1 MLAGWPV
8 LSTLLCPPV
17 SSAGGVRLPRCPL
30 HVVQLTQEAQ
40 IPELMRP
47 LRVDMV
53 YMVAGGT
60 TERAAAVI
68 AADDGFPDLLPVLRE
83 LVASS

>member
-8 LSTLLCPPV
+8 LSVLLCPPV

-60 TERAAAVI
+60 TERAAAGV

>member
-1 MLAGWPV
+1 M
-8 LSTLLCPPV
+8 
-17 SSAGGVRLPRCPL
+17 
-30 HVVQLTQEAQ
+30 VQLTQEAQ

-60 TERAAAVI
+60 TERAAAGV
-68 AADDGFPDLLPVLRE
+68 AADDGLPDLLPVPGE

>member
-8 LSTLLCPPV
+8 LSALLCPPV
-17 SSAGGVRLPRCPL
+17 SSAGSVRLPRCPL
-30 HVVQLTQEAQ
+30 HMVQLTQEAQ

-60 TERAAAVI
+60 TERAAAGV
-68 AADDGFPDLLPVLRE
+68 AADDGFPDLLPVPGE

>member
-1 MLAGWPV
+1 M
-8 LSTLLCPPV
+8 
-17 SSAGGVRLPRCPL
+17 RLPRRPL
-30 HVVQLTQEAQ
+30 HMVQLTQEAQ

-53 YMVAGGT
+53 YMVTGGT
-60 TERAAAVI
+60 TERAAAGV
-68 AADDGFPDLLPVLRE
+68 AADDGLPDLLPVLRE

>member
-1 MLAGWPV
+1 MLTGWPV
-8 LSTLLCPPV
+8 LPALLCPPV
-17 SSAGGVRLPRCPL
+17 SSAGSVRLPCRPL
-30 HVVQLTQEAQ
+30 HMVQLTQEAQ

-60 TERAAAVI
+60 TERAAAAV
-68 AADDGFPDLLPVLRE
+68 AADDGLPDLLPVLRE

>member
-1 MLAGWPV
+1 MLTGWPV
-8 LSTLLCPPV
+8 LSALLCPPV
-17 SSAGGVRLPRCPL
+17 SSAGSVRLPRRPL

-60 TERAAAVI
+60 TERAAAGV

>member
-8 LSTLLCPPV
+8 LPALLCPPV
-17 SSAGGVRLPRCPL
+17 SSAGGVRLPSCPL
-30 HVVQLTQEAQ
+30 HMVQLAQEAQ

-60 TERAAAVI
+60 TERAAAGV
-68 AADDGFPDLLPVLRE
+68 AADDGLPDLLPVFRE

>member
-1 MLAGWPV
+1 MFAGWPV
-8 LSTLLCPPV
+8 LPALLCPPV
-17 SSAGGVRLPRCPL
+17 SAAGGVRLSRCPL

-60 TERAAAVI
+60 TERAAAGV
-68 AADDGFPDLLPVLRE
+68 AADDGFPDLLPVPGE

>member
-1 MLAGWPV
+1 M
-8 LSTLLCPPV
+8 
-17 SSAGGVRLPRCPL
+17 RLPRCPL
-30 HVVQLTQEAQ
+30 HMVQLTQEAQ

-60 TERAAAVI
+60 TERAAAGV
-68 AADDGFPDLLPVLRE
+68 AADDGFPDLLPVTGE

>member
-1 MLAGWPV
+1 MPA
-8 LSTLLCPPV
+8 LLCPPV
-17 SSAGGVRLPRCPL
+17 SAAGGVRLPRCPL
-30 HVVQLTQEAQ
+30 HVVQLAQEAQ

-47 LRVDMV
+47 LWVDMV
-53 YMVAGGT
+53 YVVAGGAA
-60 TERAAAVI
+60 ECAAAVI

>member
-1 MLAGWPV
+1 MFTGWPV
-8 LSTLLCPPV
+8 LSALLCPPV
-17 SSAGGVRLPRCPL
+17 SSAGGVRLPRRPL

-40 IPELMRP
+40 IPELVGA
-47 LRVDMV
+47 LRINVV

>member
-1 MLAGWPV
+1 MFVGWPV
-8 LSTLLCPPV
+8 LPALLCPPV
-17 SSAGGVRLPRCPL
+17 SAAGGVRLPRRPL

-60 TERAAAVI
+60 AERAAAGV
-68 AADDGFPDLLPVLRE
+68 AADDGLPDLLPVLRE

>member
-1 MLAGWPV
+1 MFTGWPV
-8 LSTLLCPPV
+8 LPALLCPPV
-17 SSAGGVRLPRCPL
+17 SSAGGVRLPRRPL

-40 IPELMRP
+40 VPELMRP

-53 YMVAGGT
+53 YMVAGGA

-68 AADDGFPDLLPVLRE
+68 AADDGLPDLLPVFRE
-83 LVASS
+83 FVASS

>member
-8 LSTLLCPPV
+8 LPAPFRPPV
-17 SSAGGVRLPRCPL
+17 SSAGSVRLPRCPL
-30 HVVQLTQEAQ
+30 HMVQLTQEAQ

-60 TERAAAVI
+60 TERAAAGV
-68 AADDGFPDLLPVLRE
+68 AADDGFPDLLPVPGE